1 MGIFQR
7 VLQPVLDECGCL
19 RPKRLLFGLHAP
31 KDVQHIWGDVV
42 RVGLYIGEPGDDTVV
57 FARGTP
63 FRLPQSGDIRFA
75 VQAWCGSRQ
84 VRLAVFRAGD
94 PRVGIVQ
101 PLRLSVR
108 ECPGKHN
115 SDDRANHSLIAHRRL
130 SYLVP
135 LGEAMMKN

>member
-1 MGIFQR
+1 M
-7 VLQPVLDECGCL
+7 LDECGCF

-84 VRLAVFRAGD
+84 VRLAVFRARD

-101 PLRLSVR
+101 PLRLHAR
-108 ECPGKHN
+108 EYPGKQD

-135 LGEAMMKN
+135 LGEAIVKN